1 MAGKKEYLDEMII
14 RRRRELE
21 KSRHS
26 CIQSGIYAGEE
37 FITFSE
43 TELFDGTVKIFL
55 PETFTDM
62 PDEIRNVKYSGTNSP
77 SVIKMKEGG
86 EIAFSFQ
93 MIEKS
98 IDDSNLEEML
108 KKFQG
113 ILKKSQ
119 PTSILL
125 DKGIEERNHK
135 GIAWMDY
142 KGYGIDQPLY
152 QQLFIVPVR
161 EKMMLGMFHC
171 PFDKSDA
178 WKPVV
183 KEIIKTIYTGGVM
196 MCIY

>member
-1 MAGKKEYLDEMII
+1 MTGEKEYLDEIII

-37 FITFSE
+37 LITFSE
-43 TELFDGTVKIFL
+43 TELFDGTVKVFL

-62 PDEIRNVKYSGTNSP
+62 PDEIRNVKYSSTNSP

-86 EIAFSFQ
+86 EIVFSFQ
-93 MIEKS
+93 MAEKS

-108 KKFQG
+108 RKFQG

-119 PTSILL
+119 PASILL

-183 KEIIKTIYTGGVM
+183 KEIIKTIYTGGV
-196 MCIY
+196 